1 MKVGDMVRARHW
13 DNHLVALVLSIR
25 PKTGICKVCL
35 IHSLDYRF
43 DQLIRDME
51 VICE

>member
-1 MKVGDMVRARHW
+1 MKVGDLVKAKHW
-13 DNHLVALVLSIR
+13 DNHLIAIVVSIR
-25 PKTGICKVCL
+25 GSTGICKVML
-35 IHSLDYRF
+35 VDGSGYKF